1 MMFAKSIVRE
11 GAKLVKQLMIK
22 LYAKTCTI
30 VALTIVMN
38 MTSIMFKTA
47 NKILRLCIKTQ
58 ILMLTLIRLMSE
70 V

>member
-1 MMFAKSIVRE
+1 MMFAKSIVRV

-22 LYAKTCTI
+22 LHAKTCTI

-38 MTSIMFKTA
+38 MTLIMSKTV